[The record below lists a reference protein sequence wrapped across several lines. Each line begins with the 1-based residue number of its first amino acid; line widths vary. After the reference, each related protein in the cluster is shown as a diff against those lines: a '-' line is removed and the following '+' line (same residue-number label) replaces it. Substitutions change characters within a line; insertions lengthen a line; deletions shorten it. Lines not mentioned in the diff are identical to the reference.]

1 MLTTLLPW
9 AALALALG
17 AWFVRDNEKDG
28 AASPV
33 SPGPL
38 AAAVLLAL
46 LAVGAGFVWN
56 EPLRDLL
63 PTAYGFAA
71 GVGVVLLSALLVAR
85 PGQPKEPLAL
95 PLALGAFGAGL
106 WTLLAESVREP
117 YQLGAAAGAGMAGW
131 LLSLGGRGSAAA
143 RTGLI
148 LGLAVAVDIL
158 GSRGMG
164 GNCDHAGSV
173 LALVAALATL
183 LAVGLPR
190 RPESAGS
197 MRLVGAAVGIVVFA
211 LGGWLLA
218 TRHLFLNDIWI
229 LFGGAALAAVLVAW
243 LVPDEVQ
250 EGSVNFIL
258 SVVVWLGVA
267 TLSFGLR
274 KGFGMSIC
282 ALGGAA
288 TLTLLGRTRALLTL
302 GPLAML
308 AIYRIFREMHTD
320 ASRAL
325 DIGQHYALV
334 GIAIGIL
341 LPLMASEWVAH
352 RKSDTKAS
360 LAGFLWMPGLLTVPY
375 LAGVVLAAKGYVGVL
390 AGLGFASVVEG
401 LKGAVRLNGMA
412 LQLGLGFAM
421 AGGYRWLSSKVD
433 LAREDK
439 IAALTWVAVVLGA
452 VAIGI
457 ALLSR
462 QGRDETAGSSE

>member
-1 MLTTLLPW
+1 VLTTLLPW
-9 AALALALG
+9 AALLLALA
-17 AWFVRDNEKDG
+17 AWFVRDGEKETTESRTAPMLMG
-28 AASPV
+28 AA
-33 SPGPL
+33 
-38 AAAVLLAL
+38 LLFAL
-46 LAVGAGFVWN
+46 LAVGAGFIWN

-63 PTAYGFAA
+63 PTSYGFAA
-71 GVGVVLLSALLVAR
+71 GIGVVLLAALLAGR
-85 PGQPKEPLAL
+85 LGQPREPLAM
-95 PLALGAFGAGL
+95 PIALGAFGAGI
-106 WTLLAESVREP
+106 WTLVSESVREP
-117 YQLGAAAGAGMAGW
+117 YQLGAAAGAGLAGW
-131 LLSLGGRGSAAA
+131 LLSLGGQGSAAA

-148 LGLAVAVDIL
+148 LGLAISADVL

-164 GNCDHAGSV
+164 GNCDHAGSI

-190 RPESAGS
+190 KPDSAAS
-197 MRLVGAAVGIVVFA
+197 MRLIGAAVGIVVLA

-229 LFGGAALAAVLVAW
+229 LFGGSALAAILVAW

-258 SVVVWLGVA
+258 GVILWLGIA
-267 TLSFGLR
+267 TLAFGLR

-288 TLTLLGRTRALLTL
+288 TLTLIGRTRALLTL

-308 AIYRIFREMHTD
+308 AIYRVFRELHTD

-334 GIAIGIL
+334 GIAIGIV
-341 LPLMASEWVAH
+341 LPLLATEWTARRRADTSGSVA
-352 RKSDTKAS
+352 A
-360 LAGFLWMPGLLTVPY
+360 FLWMPCLLAVPF

-390 AGLGFASVVEG
+390 AGLGFASVVDG

-412 LQLGLGFAM
+412 LQVGLGFAM

-433 LAREDK
+433 LARDDK
-439 IAALTWVAVVLGA
+439 IAALTWVAVALGV

-457 ALLSR
+457 ALLSK
-462 QGRDETAGSSE
+462 QGREQAAGSSE